1 MALIVEHFLTP
12 LPKTDSY
19 FTAQDLKAF
28 FEKDEAFEGK
38 PRVYYYISGCQVGW
52 VPEDDTTNAKLLH
65 LALSTILER
74 PYHLR
79 SHAQYLKLV
88 TYENAFGIMSL
99 EGFTLKCPRKV

>member
-1 MALIVEHFLTP
+1 MALIIEHFPTP
-12 LPKTDSY
+12 LPNTDRY

-28 FEKDEAFEGK
+28 FAKDETFEGQ

-52 VPEDDTTNAKLLH
+52 KPEDDETNAKLLH
-65 LALSTILER
+65 LTLSAILDR
-74 PYHLR
+74 PYSLH
-79 SHAQYLKLV
+79 SNAPYFKLV